1 MRTSTWLARNTQSL
15 NGKTVALTGSTGG
28 LGLPLSLHL
37 ARLGARLILLD
48 RNAERSEANR
58 ARILAKHPNA
68 AVRCLTVDLSEIQS
82 VKRATEALLADA
94 PDIFIHNAG
103 AYSIPR
109 KICDTGYDNVFQI
122 NFASPYYMIRT
133 LLPALRARGG
143 HVMVVGSIA
152 HRYSAIDPSDVDFHT
167 RERASL
173 VYGNAKRYLMF
184 ALYALFRDE
193 REVTLAVAHPGITQT
208 NITAHYPRL
217 VYAVIKYPMRV
228 IFMRPRRAVLSLLS
242 GVFVPTEENT
252 WIGPRR
258 FDVWGLPKKK
268 TLRSV
273 PSEEA
278 AEIAR
283 IADVVYARCANGNT

>member
-1 MRTSTWLARNTQSL
+1 MRISTWLAQNTRSL
-15 NGKTVALTGSTGG
+15 AGKTVALTGSTGG

-58 ARILAKHPNA
+58 VRISASVPDA
-68 AVRCLTVDLSEIQS
+68 AVRCITADLSDIES
-82 VKRATEALLADA
+82 VKRATAELLADI

-109 KICDTGYDNVFQI
+109 KTCDTGYDNVFQI

-133 LLPALRARGG
+133 LLPTLRERGG

-152 HRYSAIDPSDVDFHT
+152 HRYSSIDAADVDFHT
-167 RERASL
+167 RDRASL

-193 REVTLAVAHPGITQT
+193 RKVTLAVTHPGITQT
-208 NITAHYPRL
+208 NITAHYPK
-217 VYAVIKYPMRV
+217 VIYAVIKYPMRV
-228 IFMRPRRAVLSLLS
+228 IFMRPRRAVLPLLA
-242 GVFVPTEENT
+242 GVFAPTEENT
-252 WIGPRR
+252 WIGPRA

-273 PSEEA
+273 DAEEA
-278 AEIAR
+278 REIAR
-283 IADVVYARCANGNT
+283 IADEVYLRCTREGK